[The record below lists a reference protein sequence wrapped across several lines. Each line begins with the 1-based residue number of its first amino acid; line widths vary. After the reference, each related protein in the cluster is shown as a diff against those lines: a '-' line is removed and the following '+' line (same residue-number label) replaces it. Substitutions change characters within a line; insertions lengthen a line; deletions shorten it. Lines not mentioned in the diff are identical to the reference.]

1 MAEASEDR
9 DQGRELAKAFANGAK
24 AAAPSGPAPKRY
36 GPNGSPVGTAPKRAA
51 SDSAAA
57 GPAPKQAASGSPPT
71 GAEKTSPQGAKSFG
85 EGMAVL
91 RGRIE
96 IDLDKRIPRPDSG
109 RPTGASPPPAG
120 PANPGQAARSKK
132 APSEVS
138 TA

>member
-57 GPAPKQAASGSPPT
+57 GPAPTLAAMMP
-71 GAEKTSPQGAKSFG
+71 
-85 EGMAVL
+85 
-91 RGRIE
+91 
-96 IDLDKRIPRPDSG
+96 
-109 RPTGASPPPAG
+109 ASTPSLI
-120 PANPGQAARSKK
+120 QRSKSS
-132 APSEVS
+132 P
-138 TA
+138 